1 MTKKALLVIDI
12 QNDYFPEGN
21 FPLWNT
27 DKTLSNIKQ
36 LISKANIQ
44 HIPVFLI
51 QHISSAPKG
60 MAPFFERNSDG
71 ANIHSEIMAITPDA
85 ELIQK
90 QHADSFHHTNLE
102 KTLNK
107 YSIDELLICG
117 MMTQNCI
124 THTAISKEAEKY
136 KVSIIKDCCTTTD
149 SMIHNIALNA
159 VSNRVPLVTLDE
171 VF

>member
-27 DKTLSNIKQ
+27 DKTLNNIKQ
-36 LISKANIQ
+36 LIAKANIQ

-60 MAPFFERNSDG
+60 MAPFFERDSDG
-71 ANIHSEIMAITPDA
+71 ANIHSEIRAITPDA

-90 QHADSFHHTNLE
+90 QYADSFHHTNLE
-102 KTLNK
+102 ETLNK

-159 VSNRVPLVTLDE
+159 VSNRVPLVTLND